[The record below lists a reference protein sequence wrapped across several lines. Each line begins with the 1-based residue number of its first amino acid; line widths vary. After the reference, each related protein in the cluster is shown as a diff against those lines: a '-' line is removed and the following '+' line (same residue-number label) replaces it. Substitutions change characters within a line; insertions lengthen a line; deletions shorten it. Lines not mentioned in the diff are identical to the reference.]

1 MPVTRSEI
9 PQLEVITA
17 ISDADSEDFVAQL
30 LFSQGWSIIHRAF
43 DSDSLIRFM
52 NERGQELR
60 TVIVYQSAFPGLN
73 SEVFASYSVPT
84 VTFIS
89 LDLIQF
95 TSHEIMLAIRN
106 KLRAPMVH
114 KSDANIE
121 AESQERYFDTLIA
134 VPPIAA
140 LHSAPI
146 VNSSTIKRINRPASA
161 QIRNR
166 KVIAVTG
173 STGAPGKTRFASA
186 LAEELSQ
193 QGAILLIDADI
204 RSHGTS
210 NQRDSRRKSRVE
222 ILPLD
227 RESRPTHIP
236 DGEEVAIVDL
246 GTLPGLAEAVTDRR
260 WHGSLV
266 NNVLD
271 RATHLVYLSKSTPSS
286 MAELTQFLR
295 EYPLLLKKL
304 PVSYICVLA
313 GHSLELREWEN
324 KFLTLTTGEN
334 RFVLREGQLEPARK
348 SGLFGNFG
356 FGNMKRKEIA
366 KIAASLG

>member
-1 MPVTRSEI
+1 MTRSEI

-30 LFSQGWSIIHRAF
+30 LYSQGWSIIHRAF
-43 DSDSLIRFM
+43 DADSLIRFM

-60 TVIVYQSAFPGLN
+60 TVIVYQSAFPGLT
-73 SEVFASYSVPT
+73 SEVFASHSAPT
-84 VTFIS
+84 ITFIS

-95 TSHEIMLAIRN
+95 TSHEIMLAIRS

-114 KSDANIE
+114 KGEVNVELAPLDIS
-121 AESQERYFDTLIA
+121 
-134 VPPIAA
+134 PI
-140 LHSAPI
+140 LNP
-146 VNSSTIKRINRPASA
+146 STIKRINRPASA
-161 QIRNR
+161 QMRNR

-173 STGAPGKTRFASA
+173 STGAPGKTRFAAA
-186 LAEELSQ
+186 LADELSQ

-204 RSHGTS
+204 RSHRTP
-210 NQRDSRRKSRVE
+210 NQRDSKRNTRVE

-236 DGEEVAIVDL
+236 DGEEVAVVDL

-271 RATHLVYLSKSTPSS
+271 RATHLIYLSKSTPGS

-295 EYPLLLKKL
+295 EYPLLLKKI
-304 PVSYICVLA
+304 PVSYICVLS
-313 GHSLELREWEN
+313 GHSRELREWES

-334 RFVLREGQLEPARK
+334 RFVLREGQLEPAGK
-348 SGLFGNFG
+348 SGLLGSIG
-356 FGNMKRKEIA
+356 FGNSKRREIA
-366 KIAASLG
+366 KIVASLG